1 MSQTVYNYPEFLVIA
16 EIRSILSWNIIK
28 IWFWKSTRVMKRKDI
43 YLQIHIYFLKG
54 RKKLSNH
61 PVQESSKITGNY
73 VERKIRKTMQNS
85 VNY

>member
-1 MSQTVYNYPEFLVIA
+1 
-16 EIRSILSWNIIK
+16 
-28 IWFWKSTRVMKRKDI
+28 MKRKDI

-61 PVQESSKITGNY
+61 PVQEGSKITGNY